1 MKIVYNSFPE
11 VAHFAHGAL
20 KGLFS
25 GLFRSLWAV
34 FLLIANA
41 AVLALRKVSEG
52 IRRKPVAAVVVL
64 LFILAASNL
73 AVYASMKAKLSTAEW
88 EYDRLRMHMDSVY
101 EVYNIHNS
109 YSRIVSYEK

>member
-1 MKIVYNSFPE
+1 MKIVYSSYHE
-11 VAHFAHGAL
+11 VTHFAKGAL
-20 KGLFS
+20 NGLLF

-52 IRRKPVAAVVVL
+52 IRRKPVAAVVIL

-73 AVYASMKAKLSTAEW
+73 AVYASMKAKLTTAEW
-88 EYDRLRMHMDSVY
+88 QYDRLRMHMDSVY
-101 EVYNIHNS
+101 EAYNIHNS
-109 YSRIVSYEK
+109 YSRLVEYR